1 MGGHAF
7 KNLQCPR
14 MPPSV
19 YSDIKSTA
27 AAALQTIFTH
37 VTVPREVLGKSDYG
51 DADFLVS
58 APFGRADEFDL
69 TTFPFQEAVDAVK
82 KALNTPH
89 GRQGILT
96 PTCLYFAVPMPSA
109 FSLDDDDESDDEQ
122 KYWVQV
128 DAKICFN
135 PKIFSWMEFELNHAT
150 QSSILGSMVK
160 PLGLTIN
167 QQGLHLRVEEIE
179 STNRDAS
186 MVFLSIDPWTV
197 ARALGLSRKRVDGGF
212 KSAEESM
219 SSLT

>member
-7 KNLQCPR
+7 KYLDCPR

-19 YSDIKSTA
+19 YNEIKSSA
-27 AAALQTIFTH
+27 AAALRTVFTN
-37 VTVPREVLGKSDYG
+37 VTVPHEVPGKTDYG
-51 DADFLVS
+51 DVDFLVS
-58 APFGRADEFDL
+58 APFGRFDEFEL
-69 TTFPFQEAVDAVK
+69 TTFPYQEAVDAVK

-89 GRQGILT
+89 GRQGYLT

-109 FSLDDDDESDDEQ
+109 FSLDNNDESDNEPEL
-122 KYWVQV
+122 WVQI

-150 QSSILGSMVK
+150 QSSILGSMLK

-167 QQGLHLRVEEIE
+167 RQGLHLRVEEIE